1 MWPSPILHR
10 NVINVVLFA
19 IKVLQILDFLLKE
32 LVPDASNQN
41 AHRDT
46 RHELIP
52 LVSRLEAYLNKF
64 DVGVQR
70 NALRGQLAAKHLA
83 QRVSSLKLNLIV
95 ILNLPVSCT
104 DFVIAF
110 KLVVETTK
118 SEVFD
123 FEGRRLHPNLGH
135 VVKPILKLFALEL
148 IVLGVNLVHIIEIHH
163 ALPAL
168 GFVSFHYLCKVL
180 ILVIYVFL

>member
-1 MWPSPILHR
+1 M
-10 NVINVVLFA
+10 
-19 IKVLQILDFLLKE
+19 
-32 LVPDASNQN
+32 
-41 AHRDT
+41 
-46 RHELIP
+46 
-52 LVSRLEAYLNKF
+52 
-64 DVGVQR
+64 
-70 NALRGQLAAKHLA
+70 
-83 QRVSSLKLNLIV
+83 SSLKLNLIV

-118 SEVFD
+118 SEVFH

-135 VVKPILKLFALEL
+135 VVKPILKFFALEL
-148 IVLGVNLVHIIEIHH
+148 IILGVNLVHIIEIHH

-168 GFVSFHYLCKVL
+168 GFVSLHYLCKVF